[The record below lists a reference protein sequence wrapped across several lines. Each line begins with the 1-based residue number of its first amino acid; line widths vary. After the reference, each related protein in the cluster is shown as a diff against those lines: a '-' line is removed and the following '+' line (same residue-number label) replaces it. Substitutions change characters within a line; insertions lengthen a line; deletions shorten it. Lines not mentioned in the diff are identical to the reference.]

1 MPSAKISPQSCLN
14 GGPLRSAVE
23 VENKEDDEVRP
34 IAHEWAWLVTSI
46 TDDED
51 IFLCMFS

>member
-1 MPSAKISPQSCLN
+1 M
-14 GGPLRSAVE
+14 RSDVE

-51 IFLCMFS
+51 IFLFMFP